1 MYDHIKEGQRKFWLL
16 LVQVMC
22 ILLVIGCRNEVVG
35 DNQQTFII
43 DRTGEKWD
51 ISQAVTLGFL
61 PKHFEFGLGRNAFT
75 PLDDVKLSDESN
87 EEIRSS
93 TRVIGI
99 GSGEGE
105 AKAYSVNKL
114 SGHEIANSIIG
125 NQPVAAAY

>member
-1 MYDHIKEGQRKFWLL
+1 MYDRMKKEQRKIWLL
-16 LVQVMC
+16 LAQ
-22 ILLVIGCRNEVVG
+22 ILCVLLAVGCRNEVVG

-51 ISQAVTLGFL
+51 ISQAVTLGFQA
-61 PKHFEFGLGRNAFT
+61 KHFEFGLGRNAFT

-99 GSGEGE
+99 GSEGGE

-114 SGHEIANSIIG
+114 SGHEIANSKIG